1 MSINLTE
8 MAQTVQTEA
17 DFLRFAMALLADW
30 QDEQE
35 KLKTIAKAKYGG
47 PGPNGWQNGTIGAFL
62 DAMIAWAED
71 SDHTGRYDEAPNW
84 SLFARMLLAG
94 SRYE

>member
-1 MSINLTE
+1 MSIDLTA
-8 MAQTVQTEA
+8 MAESVQTEA
-17 DFLRFAMALLADW
+17 DFLRFAKALLADW

-35 KLKTIAKAKYGG
+35 QLKVIPRPPYGV
-47 PGPNGWQNGTIGAFL
+47 PEPNGWRNGTIGTFL

-71 SDHTGRYDEAPNW
+71 ADHSRRHDAPPDW
-84 SLFARMLLAG
+84 GLFAFMLLAG

>member
-8 MAQTVQTEA
+8 MAESVKTEA
-17 DFLRFAMALLADW
+17 DFLEFAKALLADW

-35 KLKTIAKAKYGG
+35 QVRANPRPRYGG
-47 PGPNGWQNGTIGAFL
+47 PGPNGWENGTIGGFL
-62 DAMIAWAED
+62 SAMIRWAED
-71 SDHTGRYDEAPNW
+71 ADHSRRYDAPPDW
-84 SLFARMLLAG
+84 GLFAFMLLAG